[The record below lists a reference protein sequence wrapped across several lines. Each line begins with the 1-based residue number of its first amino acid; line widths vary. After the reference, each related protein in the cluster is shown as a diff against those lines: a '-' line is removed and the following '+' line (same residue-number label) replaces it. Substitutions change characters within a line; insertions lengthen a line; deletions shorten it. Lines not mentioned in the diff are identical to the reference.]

1 MLYHHHERHGL
12 QYAPREDHRP
22 KMPLAPIAEVRHVTF
37 AARYVLE
44 KDDSYLPMDVVR
56 VRFIPHFSEYAS
68 DERKNTWYTTQDIK
82 NMKQQAFQEVDL
94 LLLQN
99 YYNYKNKEKNHEQRF
114 ISNIRGLERLVYSD
128 KQTCI
133 KLRNESRRALLE
145 EQYRQQAWM
154 YSINNPGGIVH
165 PGDEYLDDDLI
176 RQVVM
181 ANGGSMLCQK
191 IAYHLAK
198 QDEVEANEYLKR
210 RVPEIRDEE
219 DATSP
224 CATARQPQLKL
235 KQETRENKSQESELS
250 SFEHCCWSANVVEV
264 VGRSL
269 FLHSLL
275 RNFFELRRGDA
286 LLD

>member
-1 MLYHHHERHGL
+1 
-12 QYAPREDHRP
+12 
-22 KMPLAPIAEVRHVTF
+22 MPLAPIAEVRHVTF

-44 KDDSYLPMDVVR
+44 QDDFYQPMDVVR

-68 DERKNTWYTTQDIK
+68 DEIQNTWYTTQDMK
-82 NMKQQAFQEVDL
+82 DMKQQAFQEVDL

-99 YYNYKNKEKNHEQRF
+99 YNNYKNKKNNDEQRF
-114 ISNIRGLERLVYSD
+114 ASDIRGLERLVYSD
-128 KQTCI
+128 KQTCV
-133 KLRNESRRALLE
+133 KLRNEAQRALLE
-145 EQYRQQAWM
+145 EQYRQRAWM

-165 PGDEYLDDDLI
+165 PGDEYLNDELI

-181 ANGGSMLCQK
+181 TNGGSMLSQN
-191 IAYHLAK
+191 IAYQMAK
-198 QDEVEANEYLKR
+198 QDELEANEYLER
-210 RVPEIRDEE
+210 SVPEDRDEK
-219 DATSP
+219 DTVGQ
-224 CATARQPQLKL
+224 CATARQPQPQLN
-235 KQETRENKSQESELS
+235 QETWENKSQESELS
-250 SFEHCCWSANVVEV
+250 SFEQCCLNAKVVEV